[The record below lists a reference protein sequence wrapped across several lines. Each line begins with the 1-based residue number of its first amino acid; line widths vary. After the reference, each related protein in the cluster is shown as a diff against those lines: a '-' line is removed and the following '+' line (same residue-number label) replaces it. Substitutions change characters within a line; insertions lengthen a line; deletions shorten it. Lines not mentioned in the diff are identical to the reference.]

1 MIVSALKL
9 RVAAVDDIAP
19 SLRHLRLEA
28 ADGAA
33 LPPTGAGAHVLL
45 SLPGAAR
52 THRNAYSLTNAPG
65 THSGYDIIVRR
76 VPASRGGSA
85 AVHERL
91 KVGDL
96 LDAQPPGN
104 LFAPVRGARHH
115 LMIAGGIGITPFLS
129 YLQDA
134 GVRQTGGTLHVCC
147 RESEKEVFKPW
158 LPEGADVR
166 FHWDADGHRL
176 DTAALLAAQPVGTHL
191 YVCGPSDL
199 NDAVI
204 RAAEAAGWPASQVH
218 TEHFGGAS
226 AGGSAFEAVLK
237 KSGLRLR
244 VGEDESLLE
253 ALERAG
259 VAAPCLCRGGACGVC
274 VTPVIAGDP
283 EHRDH
288 FLSADEKAAGRLIM
302 PCVSRA
308 RSPQLVLDL

>member
-1 MIVSALKL
+1 MIVSSLKL

-19 SLRHLRLEA
+19 SLRHVRLEA

-33 LPPTGAGAHVLL
+33 LPPTGVGAHVLL
-45 SLPGAAR
+45 SLPGASR
-52 THRNAYSLTNAPG
+52 MHRNAYSLTNAPG
-65 THSGYDIIVRR
+65 TRSGYDVIVRR

-91 KVGDL
+91 KVGEL

-129 YLQDA
+129 YLQDVD
-134 GVRQTGGTLHVCC
+134 VRRAGGTLHVCC
-147 RESEKEVFKPW
+147 RESERDVFKPW
-158 LPEGADVR
+158 LPAGADVR
-166 FHWDADGHRL
+166 FYWDAEGRRL
-176 DTAALLAAQPVGTHL
+176 DIAALLAARPVGTHL

-204 RAAEAAGWPASQVH
+204 RAAEASGWPSSQVH

-226 AGGSAFEAVLK
+226 AGGAVFEAVLR
-237 KSGLRLR
+237 KSGLRVQ

-253 ALERAG
+253 ALERVG

-274 VTPVIAGDP
+274 VTPVLDGEP

-288 FLSADEKAAGRLIM
+288 YLSADEKTEGRLIM

-308 RSPQLVLDL
+308 RSPPLVLDL

>member
-1 MIVSALKL
+1 MIVSSLKL
-9 RVAAVDDIAP
+9 RVAVVNDIAP

-28 ADGAA
+28 ADGTA
-33 LPPTGAGAHVLL
+33 LPPSGAGAHVLL
-45 SLPGAAR
+45 SLPGATR
-52 THRNAYSLTNAPG
+52 IHRNAYSLTNPPG
-65 THSGYDIIVRR
+65 TRSGYDIIVRR

-91 KVGDL
+91 KVSDL

-129 YLQDA
+129 YLQDV
-134 GVRQTGGTLHVCC
+134 GVRQTGATLHVCC
-147 RESEKEVFKPW
+147 RESEKTVFQSL
-158 LPEGADVR
+158 LPADADAR
-166 FHWDADGHRL
+166 FYWDADGHQL
-176 DTAALLAAQPVGTHL
+176 DVAALLAQQPVGTHL

-204 RAAEAAGWPASQVH
+204 RAAEVAGWPASQVH

-237 KSGLRLR
+237 QSGLRLR
-244 VGEDESLLE
+244 VAEDESLLE
-253 ALERAG
+253 AIERAG

-274 VTPVIAGDP
+274 VTPVIEGDP
-283 EHRDH
+283 EHHDH
-288 FLSADEKAAGRLIM
+288 YLSADEKAAGRLIM

>member
-1 MIVSALKL
+1 MIVSSLKL
-9 RVAAVDDIAP
+9 RVAAVGDIAP

-28 ADGAA
+28 VDGSA

-45 SLPGAAR
+45 SLPGAGR
-52 THRNAYSLTNAPG
+52 VHRNAYSLINAPG
-65 THSGYDIIVRR
+65 TRCAYDVIVRR
-76 VPASRGGSA
+76 VPTSRGGSA
-85 AVHERL
+85 AAHERL
-91 KVGDL
+91 NVGDL
-96 LDAQPPGN
+96 LDAQPPAN
-104 LFAPVRGARHH
+104 LFAPVRAARHH

-134 GVRQTGGTLHVCC
+134 GVYQTGGTLHLCC
-147 RESEKEVFKPW
+147 RESEKAVFRPW

-166 FHWDADGHRL
+166 FHWNAEGHRL
-176 DTAALLAAQPVGTHL
+176 DIAALLAQQPVGTHL
-191 YVCGPSDL
+191 YVCGPTDL

-204 RAAEAAGWPASQVH
+204 RAAADAGWPANQVH

-226 AGGSAFEAVLK
+226 TGGSGFDALLK
-237 KSGLRLR
+237 RSGLRLR

-253 ALERAG
+253 AIERVG

-274 VTPVIAGDP
+274 VTSVLEGDP
-283 EHRDH
+283 DH
-288 FLSADEKAAGRLIM
+288 HDNYLSAEEKATGRLIM